1 MGNHPFTVV
10 EEQGFIELIAH
21 NCPKFI
27 MNSRQ
32 YYTENLMAKVY
43 TKVSQNSVRP
53 ISNLYTVYVFT
64 MMYWNTAPLFSLKF
78 SPVEGGRNLKKIL
91 KFSHPTLPF
100 IIFYN
105 SCQEFLALNQVSYP
119 Y

>member
-27 MNSRQ
+27 MNSRR
-32 YYTENLMAKVY
+32 YYTENLMPKVY
-43 TKVSQNSVRP
+43 SKVSQNSVRP

-64 MMYWNTAPLFSLKF
+64 MMYWMNHNSPHLF
-78 SPVEGGRNLKKIL
+78 PIAYRQI
-91 KFSHPTLPF
+91 P
-100 IIFYN
+100 
-105 SCQEFLALNQVSYP
+105 
-119 Y
+119 